1 MELSLDLGT
10 GMLAKTIQRKDMM
23 VEVETQVKQL
33 KLLQPTDKDDEDVLA
48 Q

>member
-23 VEVETQVKQL
+23 EEVESQVKQL